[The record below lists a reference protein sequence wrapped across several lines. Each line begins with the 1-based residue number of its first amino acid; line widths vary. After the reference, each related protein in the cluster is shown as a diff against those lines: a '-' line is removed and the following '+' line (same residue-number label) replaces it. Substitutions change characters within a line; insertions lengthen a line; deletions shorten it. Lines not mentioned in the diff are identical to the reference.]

1 MRTPYDASVE
11 HVADLDQTERDA
23 RATAAST
30 LLGPLAERG
39 VVGVATTFVDN
50 SGVARVKAVPLGRLP
65 HLAAWGVGS
74 ASTTGSQAR
83 APDARP
89 SATCA

>member
-30 LLGPLAERG
+30 LLAPLA
-39 VVGVATTFVDN
+39 
-50 SGVARVKAVPLGRLP
+50 
-65 HLAAWGVGS
+65 
-74 ASTTGSQAR
+74 
-83 APDARP
+83 
-89 SATCA
+89 